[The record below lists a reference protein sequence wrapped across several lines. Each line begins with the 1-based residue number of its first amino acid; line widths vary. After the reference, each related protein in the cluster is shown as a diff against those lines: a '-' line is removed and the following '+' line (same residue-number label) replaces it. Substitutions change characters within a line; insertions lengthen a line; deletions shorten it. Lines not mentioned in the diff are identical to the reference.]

1 MKNLKRIYTIDLART
16 FAILCVLL
24 THATESVY
32 DFSSDFFCTAP
43 NRITVLGV
51 LLHTI
56 GRLGVPVFVMLT
68 GYLMLDREYDQERTI
83 SFYKNSFFRLFL
95 VTEIWIVIYY
105 FYSNWWNQSSFD
117 LQRLIEQIL
126 FFRTPSAIHIWYMG
140 TILGVYLVIPFL
152 ANILKNINK
161 KVLLFIVGFS
171 CVYFFVPPTIN
182 VFRRVEEGISLQSQF
197 NLGFSGGWYGILA
210 IVGWM
215 IKKGYFE
222 KWKTYCYLPLA
233 FVFLIL
239 TTALQVYSYRNGI
252 AFTVWYDSILLDLS
266 SMFFLLFLLQIKRA
280 RCSTIVIWI
289 GYSSFAVYL
298 IHMTIMP
305 SITKALNENGF
316 LVSHLQKTLVIFLAT
331 LCVCELVVFLL
342 SRSKKIAKILF
353 GMK

>member
-1 MKNLKRIYTIDLART
+1 MKNSKRIYTIDLART

-32 DFSSDFFCTAP
+32 DFSSDFLCTAP
-43 NRITVLGV
+43 NRVTVLGV

-83 SFYKNSFFRLFL
+83 FFYKNSFFRLLL
-95 VTEIWIVIYY
+95 VTVIWIVIYY

-117 LQRLIEQIL
+117 LQKLIEQIL
-126 FFRTPSAIHIWYMG
+126 FFRTPSANHIWYMG

-152 ANILKNINK
+152 ATILKNINK
-161 KVLLFIVGFS
+161 KVLLFVIGFS
-171 CVYFFVPPTIN
+171 CIYFFVPPTIN
-182 VFRRVEEGISLQSQF
+182 VFRRVEDGISLQSQF

-215 IKKGYFE
+215 IKKGYFDQL
-222 KWKTYCYLPLA
+222 KTWCYLPLA

-239 TTALQVYSYRNGI
+239 TTALQVYSIRNGI
-252 AFTVWYDSILLDLS
+252 VFTVWYDSILLNLS
-266 SMFFLLFLLQIKRA
+266 SVFFLLFLLQIKKS
-280 RCSTIVIWI
+280 RCNKIVMWI

-305 SITKALNENGF
+305 SVAKVLNEHGL
-316 LVSHLQKTLVIFLAT
+316 LVSHLQKTLAIFLAT
-331 LCVCELVVFLL
+331 FFLCEFVVFLL
-342 SRSKKIAKILF
+342 SRSKKISKILF